1 MKLILGTGKTTPIL
15 VSHTQNHTHF
25 SKAHLI
31 LLVVRTLCVAF
42 FTVSKQLIIKQ
53 LNWKSVKSALPP
65 ETEARNRKLT
75 VFAMSLYFFFC
86 VLWAYFVV
94 TGTNRGLQQ
103 AKYEE

>member
-1 MKLILGTGKTTPIL
+1 MC
-15 VSHTQNHTHF
+15 S
-25 SKAHLI
+25 
-31 LLVVRTLCVAF
+31 F
-42 FTVSKQLIIKQ
+42 FYQLIIKQ

-94 TGTNRGLQQ
+94 TDGMSTNRGLQQ

>member
-1 MKLILGTGKTTPIL
+1 M
-15 VSHTQNHTHF
+15 
-25 SKAHLI
+25 
-31 LLVVRTLCVAF
+31 RTLCVAF

-53 LNWKSVKSALPP
+53 LNWKSVKGALPP

-94 TGTNRGLQQ
+94 TDGMSTNRGLQQ